1 MTRDNEFNSSTP
13 HPPPPCDP
21 FQRYQS
27 DWPRQQ
33 HDEDPF
39 IRFRRFADQQFKSFF
54 DSFGLSR
61 SNSDD
66 GNERGTAHSRRGL
79 DATWIDL
86 RGHEHEIL
94 DIITR
99 AKRAQDAYEKQ
110 EQQQRLNAVELPA
123 TFVRAGEGVSES
135 RVPDT
140 ELDMYQDKDRLREPP
155 NVWDVPTGQ
164 LDPFDKASH
173 LKPWLRKS
181 PYSPLY
187 LSHDRQA
194 GSQIRGPKGDAW
206 FEAFQDLANR
216 GHLEELHEH
225 PPPGVFL
232 KRSRQHR
239 KYWHDWED
247 RLHHQAQRQQND
259 LGRESKVVQQSY
271 DNPDNSDANRSN
283 EAAHEIADL
292 HQADNTFAGSIAQ
305 AIKSVREVFGDDA
318 ISQAQAECVTEH
330 VSQASQGSMAATTP
344 ATTVPSIVETMI
356 RTVVQTTP
364 EGQIETRRVLKRRFS
379 DGKEETEETIEYSPT
394 HRDVPEWLKTHL
406 AAATCP
412 TVDKQTQTQT
422 QTQTQAAVNDNDNA
436 ATESV
441 KTEKL
446 QQRDIPESRGGWFWR

>member
-1 MTRDNEFNSSTP
+1 MTRDNESNSSTP
-13 HPPPPCDP
+13 HTPPPCDP

-27 DWPRQQ
+27 YWPRQQ

-61 SNSDD
+61 SSSDD
-66 GNERGTAHSRRGL
+66 RNERGTARTRRDV

-94 DIITR
+94 DIIAR
-99 AKRAQDAYEKQ
+99 AQRAQDAYEWQ

-123 TFVRAGEGVSES
+123 TIVGAGEGVSES

-140 ELDMYQDKDRLREPP
+140 ELDMYQDKDRLREQPSA
-155 NVWDVPTGQ
+155 WDVPTGQ

-173 LKPWLRKS
+173 LRPWLQKS

-187 LSHDRQA
+187 LSYERQA
-194 GSQIRGPKGDAW
+194 GLQIRGPKGDAW

-216 GHLEELHEH
+216 GHLEELHAF
-225 PPPGVFL
+225 PPPGVFFKSL
-232 KRSRQHR
+232 RQHR
-239 KYWHDWED
+239 KYWHDWEG
-247 RLHHQAQRQQND
+247 RIPHQAQRQQND
-259 LGRESKVVQQSY
+259 LVRESKLVQPGY
-271 DNPDNSDANRSN
+271 DTPDNSDVNSSN
-283 EAAHEIADL
+283 EAAHDTANL

-305 AIKSVREVFGDDA
+305 AIKSARQVFGDDA
-318 ISQAQAECVTEH
+318 ISQAQAERVTEH
-330 VSQASQGSMAATTP
+330 ASQASQGSMAATIP

-406 AAATCP
+406 AAATYP
-412 TVDKQTQTQT
+412 TVDKQT
-422 QTQTQAAVNDNDNA
+422 QTQTQAAVNDNNNA
-436 ATESV
+436 ATETV
-441 KTEKL
+441 QTEAL